1 MAEDSTKLDSALRRN
16 LAELNNAILKRRA
29 LIGLDGVGSYHAL
42 DFFRVARHA
51 LYNDMLAH
59 AARVFDK
66 HREAAGFWFI
76 EEEAGTSIG
85 TIAADQG
92 VSIDTMREAST
103 KLKTIRDKTL
113 FHIDGR
119 AVADPREVWADA
131 ALTGR
136 ELGWLLESAHAVL
149 ASLQRQRS
157 GVSAEI
163 PEYDGSDVP
172 RIIRAYK
179 KVHPDVPLHVDGVDA

>member
-1 MAEDSTKLDSALRRN
+1 MAEDSTKLDAALRRN

-59 AARVFDK
+59 AARVFDE
-66 HREAAGFWFI
+66 HRDAAAFWFI
-76 EEEAGTSIG
+76 EREARNELAA
-85 TIAADQG
+85 IATGRSLSLDR
-92 VSIDTMREAST
+92 MREASG
-103 KLKTIRDKTL
+103 KLKAIRDRTL
-113 FHIDGR
+113 FHIDAR
-119 AVADPREVWADA
+119 AVADPGEVWSGAGM
-131 ALTGR
+131 TGD

-172 RIIRAYK
+172 KIIRAYK
-179 KVHPDVPLHVDGVDA
+179 RAHPDVLLHVDDVDA